1 MVLRSCFPELPR
13 GGCWPRD
20 PGAEYRGC
28 FPGHQL
34 RPAWHSRA
42 PSNNGLLPSGANVLK
57 ETAVVRLAAHV
68 LRTGVRGAGRWVA
81 RGRNRIRYADAT
93 LSSGAGP

>member
-1 MVLRSCFPELPR
+1 MVGTSCFPELPR

-28 FPGHQL
+28 FPDPTL
-34 RPAWHSRA
+34 RPVRQGRA

-57 ETAVVRLAAHV
+57 ETGVVRLAAHV

-81 RGRNRIRYADAT
+81 RGRNRIR
-93 LSSGAGP
+93 